1 LNDIKI
7 KKKVVEDVIYLKN
20 KEILAKIRR
29 GNCILENLNEKT
41 NKSEFVIAR
50 KGLIKFF
57 DYQINSKKYSK
68 ENEIIWENLNKFFCR
83 KDLYD
88 LDTEQNGIYIYSTEK
103 ANGENLQ
110 LSYNKNYDAWIIG
123 SKNVTIMLRNLK
135 DLEFFKNY
143 KENENVNINKK
154 EFSPDKRFSYCI
166 EFAELWF
173 EILKDKIED
182 KNLLNEFKNDLNGF
196 TLIGENIGDKTF
208 EYRFLRKLREKIR
221 SLKIRNIYC
230 DTIIFEMKKECED
243 ILGEEG
249 YSFDLTKLL
258 KFAEYVLA
266 FVFKNGIK
274 LNYEDNYAKF
284 INSIKKSYDLS
295 LNEMIGENESEKNL
309 NICIKNELNE
319 EIQKIMTKIKNQNI
333 YESQNIDYFP
343 KKSSINYL
351 ELNKDYLNKKFQLG
365 KIYILS
371 NIGLIGS
378 GKSTVCKILENQIK
392 NKFKE
397 DLINL
402 KKVSSDEINFSIK
415 NNIVQE
421 NLTKKVK
428 KQFNEKIKDFVKTS
442 EKNKYNILNIDK
454 NFNMQTLIDLIEK

>member
-1 LNDIKI
+1 MNDIKI

-196 TLIGENIGDKTF
+196 TLIGENIGDENRQHIKLYHQKDIHFYALIQNDSYKICEPLDDCKSFLYKYNLTMVNYTKSKLLKSVDELKEYMRKLYIETLNKNIEEGGEGNVIYYSKIEENNEEVIQLAKLKTF
-208 EYRFLRKLREKIR
+208 EYRFLRKWMV
-221 SLKIRNIYC
+221 
-230 DTIIFEMKKECED
+230 IF
-243 ILGEEG
+243 
-249 YSFDLTKLL
+249 
-258 KFAEYVLA
+258 
-266 FVFKNGIK
+266 
-274 LNYEDNYAKF
+274 
-284 INSIKKSYDLS
+284 
-295 LNEMIGENESEKNL
+295 
-309 NICIKNELNE
+309 
-319 EIQKIMTKIKNQNI
+319 
-333 YESQNIDYFP
+333 
-343 KKSSINYL
+343 L
-351 ELNKDYLNKKFQLG
+351 ETG
-365 KIYILS
+365 
-371 NIGLIGS
+371 
-378 GKSTVCKILENQIK
+378 
-392 NKFKE
+392 
-397 DLINL
+397 
-402 KKVSSDEINFSIK
+402 
-415 NNIVQE
+415 
-421 NLTKKVK
+421 
-428 KQFNEKIKDFVKTS
+428 
-442 EKNKYNILNIDK
+442 
-454 NFNMQTLIDLIEK
+454 